1 VKIQAK
7 LPFFRGRFRIKKYFS
22 GMMKKTIWASFVVF
36 LAIVFFSFTSK
47 KENKQKVLKTIIVDA
62 GHGLMPNGQHN
73 GAKGT
78 YSYEDDICLSISRIL
93 VSQLNEELPDI
104 KIVETRTDENIVTLH
119 RRAEIANENHG
130 DLFISIHCN
139 AMPPDRHS
147 ERIGTK
153 VVTVYVGKGA
163 KRKKVTKKVPEYRYW
178 TTPNPRK
185 GTETY
190 IWGAHKNEDKEV
202 AVRENAPMMEE
213 ENYKENYGDID
224 PNSPEFIALALLK
237 TKQFFKRSATLA
249 GFVEDEFVKAGRTSS
264 GQQQRQVGIW
274 VLQATAMPSVLVE
287 TGFLTNREEE
297 DYLNSIGGQQEI
309 SNCITNAV
317 KNYISWL
324 EQHQQSSNSSTQNN
338 KGSETKNSE
347 TFLNMVDAREKSL

>member
-1 VKIQAK
+1 MI
-7 LPFFRGRFRIKKYFS
+7 
-22 GMMKKTIWASFVVF
+22 KKTILLSFF
-36 LAIVFFSFTSK
+36 LPTIVMLFSFAPTK
-47 KENKQKVLKTIIVDA
+47 VNNQKILKTIIVDA
-62 GHGLMPNGQHN
+62 GHGLMPGGGHN

-78 YSYEDDICLSISRIL
+78 YSYEDDICLAIDKIL
-93 VSQLNEELPDI
+93 VAHLEEALPGVR
-104 KIVETRTDENIVTLH
+104 IVETRTDENIVPLH

-139 AMPPDRHS
+139 AMPPIQHS
-147 ERIGTK
+147 EHIGTK
-153 VVTVYVGKGA
+153 TVTSYVGKGK
-163 KRKKVTKKVPEYRYW
+163 KRRKVTRKVPQYRYW

-202 AVRENAPMMEE
+202 AVRENAPMLQE

-224 PNSPEFIALALLK
+224 PNSPEFIALSLLK

-249 GFVEDEFVKAGRTSS
+249 GFVENEFTKVGRTSS
-264 GQQQRQVGIW
+264 GQQQRQIGIW

-297 DYLNSIGGQQEI
+297 DYLNNSEGQDEI
-309 SNCITNAV
+309 AKCITQAV
-317 KNYISWL
+317 KNYIDWL
-324 EQHQQSSNSSTQNN
+324 EKSNIQNSNTQNN
-338 KGSETKNSE
+338 EPASSNDTRA
-347 TFLNMVDAREKSL
+347 FLNMIETKEKNGF

>member
-1 VKIQAK
+1 M
-7 LPFFRGRFRIKKYFS
+7 F
-22 GMMKKTIWASFVVF
+22 KKTILVVLF
-36 LAIVFFSFTSK
+36 ALFAAALFSFIPTK
-47 KENKQKVLKTIIVDA
+47 GKRQVLRTIIIDA
-62 GHGLMPNGQHN
+62 GHGIMANGNHN
-73 GAKGT
+73 GAKGA
-78 YSYEDDICLSISRIL
+78 YSYEDDICLAISKEL
-93 VSQLNEELPDI
+93 ESQMHEALPDI
-104 KIVETRTDENIVTLH
+104 KIVQTRTDENIVTLH
-119 RRAEIANENHG
+119 QRAEIANENHG

-139 AMPPDRHS
+139 AMPPNRHS

-153 VVTVYVGKGA
+153 TVTAYVGKGK
-163 KRKKVTKKVPEYRYW
+163 KRRKVTKHVPEYRYW
-178 TTPNPRK
+178 TTPNLRK

-237 TKQFFKRSATLA
+237 TKQYFKRSATLA

-264 GQQQRQVGIW
+264 GQQQRQIGIW

-287 TGFLTNREEE
+287 TGFLTNPEEE
-297 DYLNSIGGQQEI
+297 DYLNSKPGQQEI
-309 SNCITNAV
+309 AQCIVNAV

-324 EQHQQSSNSSTQNN
+324 QQHQQSLNSNTKINGPATSRDASALLDLVR
-338 KGSETKNSE
+338 KKEETG
-347 TFLNMVDAREKSL
+347 F

>member
-1 VKIQAK
+1 MAD
-7 LPFFRGRFRIKKYFS
+7 G
-22 GMMKKTIWASFVVF
+22 G
-36 LAIVFFSFTSK
+36 
-47 KENKQKVLKTIIVDA
+47 
-62 GHGLMPNGQHN
+62 HN

-78 YSYEDDICLSISRIL
+78 YSYEDDICLAIDKILVAQLEEALPGVRIL
-93 VSQLNEELPDI
+93 
-104 KIVETRTDENIVTLH
+104 ETRTDENIVPLH

-139 AMPPDRHS
+139 AMPPIQHS
-147 ERIGTK
+147 EQTGTK
-153 VVTVYVGKGA
+153 TVTSYVGKGK
-163 KRKKVTKKVPEYRYW
+163 KRRKVTRKVPQYRYW

-202 AVRENAPMMEE
+202 AVRENAPMLQEDD
-213 ENYKENYGDID
+213 YKENYGDID

-249 GFVEDEFVKAGRTSS
+249 GFVENEFTKAGRTSS

-297 DYLNSIGGQQEI
+297 DYLNSKDGQDEI
-309 SNCITNAV
+309 ARCITQAV
-317 KNYISWL
+317 KNYIDWL
-324 EQHQQSSNSSTQNN
+324 EKSNIQNSNTQNN
-338 KGSETKNSE
+338 EPSSATDTKA
-347 TFLNMVDAREKSL
+347 FLNMIETNEKNGF

>member
-1 VKIQAK
+1 
-7 LPFFRGRFRIKKYFS
+7 
-22 GMMKKTIWASFVVF
+22 MKES
-36 LAIVFFSFTSK
+36 
-47 KENKQKVLKTIIVDA
+47 KQKILKTIIVDA
-62 GHGLMPNGQHN
+62 GHGIMPGGGHN
-73 GAKGT
+73 GAKGS
-78 YSYEDDICLSISRIL
+78 YSYEDDIALAIDKIL
-93 VSQLNEELPDI
+93 VAQLEEALPGVR
-104 KIVETRTDENIVTLH
+104 IVETRTDENIVPLH

-139 AMPPDRHS
+139 AMPPDQHS

-153 VVTVYVGKGA
+153 TVTSYVGKG
-163 KRKKVTKKVPEYRYW
+163 KNKKKVTRKVPQYRYW

-202 AVRENAPMMEE
+202 AVRENAPMLQE

-224 PNSPEFIALALLK
+224 PNSPEFIALSLLK

-249 GFVEDEFVKAGRTSS
+249 GFVENEFTRVGRTSS
-264 GQQQRQVGIW
+264 GQQQRQIGIW

-297 DYLNSIGGQQEI
+297 DYLNSSTGQDEI
-309 SNCITNAV
+309 AKCITQAV
-317 KNYISWL
+317 KNYIDWL
-324 EQHQQSSNSSTQNN
+324 EKSNMQNSNTQSNAPASRND
-338 KGSETKNSE
+338 TKA
-347 TFLNMVDAREKSL
+347 FLNMIETKEKNGR

>member
-1 VKIQAK
+1 
-7 LPFFRGRFRIKKYFS
+7 
-22 GMMKKTIWASFVVF
+22 MMKKTILVIFFVSLTPF
-36 LAIVFFSFTSK
+36 LFSFIAK
-47 KENKQKVLKTIIVDA
+47 KESKRKVLKTIIVDA
-62 GHGLMPNGQHN
+62 GHGIMPNGNYN
-73 GAKGT
+73 GAKGS
-78 YSYEDDICLSISRIL
+78 YSYEDVIALAVAKEL
-93 VSQLNEELPDI
+93 VRQLQEAFPDI
-104 KIVETRTDENIVTLH
+104 KIVETRPTEYITPLH

-139 AMPPDRHS
+139 AMPPIRHS

-153 VVTVYVGKGA
+153 TVTSYAGKGK
-163 KRKKVTKKVPEYRYW
+163 KRRKVTRKVPQYRYW
-178 TTPNPRK
+178 TTPNERK

-249 GFVEDEFVKAGRTSS
+249 GFVEDEFEKAGRTSI
-264 GQQQRQVGIW
+264 GQQQRQIGIW

-287 TGFLTNREEE
+287 TGFLTNHEEE
-297 DYLNSIGGQQEI
+297 DYLNSKDGQQEI
-309 SNCITNAV
+309 AKCVANAV
-317 KNYISWL
+317 GNYISWL
-324 EQHQQSSNSSTQNN
+324 EKQQSQNSNTQNS
-338 KGSETKNSE
+338 KPPAAKDARAFLDMIETKE
-347 TFLNMVDAREKSL
+347 RQSL

>member
-1 VKIQAK
+1 
-7 LPFFRGRFRIKKYFS
+7 
-22 GMMKKTIWASFVVF
+22 MMKRAILVGVFVSITAC
-36 LAIVFFSFTSK
+36 LFSFIPKNESR
-47 KENKQKVLKTIIVDA
+47 QKVLKTIVVDA
-62 GHGLMPNGQHN
+62 GHGLMPDGGHN
-73 GAKGT
+73 GAKGS
-78 YSYEDDICLSISRIL
+78 YSYEDDICLSISREL
-93 VSQLNEELPDI
+93 VSQLEQALPDV
-104 KIVETRTDENIVTLH
+104 KIVETRTDENIVPLH

-139 AMPPDRHS
+139 AMPPVHHS

-153 VVTVYVGKGA
+153 TVTTYVGKGS
-163 KRKKVTKKVPEYRYW
+163 KRRKVTKKVPEYHYW

-202 AVRENAPMMEE
+202 AVRENAPMMVE

-249 GFVEDEFVKAGRTSS
+249 GFVEDEFTKAGRTSS

-287 TGFLTNREEE
+287 TGFITNKEEE
-297 DYLNSIGGQQEI
+297 DYLNSKDGQQEI
-309 SNCITNAV
+309 SKCVTDAV
-317 KNYISWL
+317 KNYIDWL
-324 EQHQQSSNSSTQNN
+324 EKQQQPLNSSTQNN
-338 KGSETKNSE
+338 NIDGNPVKDSRA
-347 TFLNMVDAREKSL
+347 FLEMIEKKENKSF

>member
-1 VKIQAK
+1 MI
-7 LPFFRGRFRIKKYFS
+7 
-22 GMMKKTIWASFVVF
+22 KKTISLSFFLPIIVV
-36 LAIVFFSFTSK
+36 LFSFTPT
-47 KENKQKVLKTIIVDA
+47 KENKQKILKTIIVDA
-62 GHGLMPNGQHN
+62 GHGLMPGGGHN

-78 YSYEDDICLSISRIL
+78 YSYEDDICLAIDKIL
-93 VSQLNEELPDI
+93 VAHLEEALPGVR
-104 KIVETRTDENIVTLH
+104 IVETRTDENIVPLH

-139 AMPPDRHS
+139 AMPPIQHS

-153 VVTVYVGKGA
+153 TVTSYVGKGK
-163 KRKKVTKKVPEYRYW
+163 KRRKVTRKVPQYRYW

-202 AVRENAPMMEE
+202 AVRENAPMLQE

-224 PNSPEFIALALLK
+224 PNSPEFIALSLLK

-249 GFVEDEFVKAGRTSS
+249 GFVENEFTKVGRTSS
-264 GQQQRQVGIW
+264 GQQQRQIGIW

-297 DYLNSIGGQQEI
+297 DYLNSSEGQDEI
-309 SNCITNAV
+309 AKCITQAV
-317 KNYISWL
+317 KNYIDWL
-324 EQHQQSSNSSTQNN
+324 EKSNIQNSNTQNN
-338 KGSETKNSE
+338 EPASSNDTKA
-347 TFLNMVDAREKSL
+347 FLNMIETKEKNGF

>member
-1 VKIQAK
+1 
-7 LPFFRGRFRIKKYFS
+7 
-22 GMMKKTIWASFVVF
+22 MMKKTILVSLFVSLTPV
-36 LAIVFFSFTSK
+36 LFSFIPK
-47 KENKQKVLKTIIVDA
+47 KENRQKALKTIIVDA
-62 GHGLMPNGQHN
+62 GHGIMSNGGYN
-73 GAKGT
+73 GARGS
-78 YSYEDDICLSISRIL
+78 YSYEDVIALAISKEL
-93 VSQLNEELPDI
+93 VNQLHEALPDV
-104 KIVETRTDENIVTLH
+104 KIVKTRPREYITPLH

-139 AMPPDRHS
+139 AMPPIRHS
-147 ERIGTK
+147 VRIGTK
-153 VVTVYVGKGA
+153 TVTSYVGRGKK
-163 KRKKVTKKVPEYRYW
+163 KRKIRRKVPQYRYW

-249 GFVEDEFVKAGRTSS
+249 GFVEDEFAKAGRTSI
-264 GQQQRQVGIW
+264 GQQQRQIGIW

-287 TGFLTNREEE
+287 TGFITNREEE
-297 DYLNSIGGQQEI
+297 DYLNSKNGQEDI
-309 SNCITNAV
+309 AKCVTDAV
-317 KNYISWL
+317 KN
-324 EQHQQSSNSSTQNN
+324 
-338 KGSETKNSE
+338 
-347 TFLNMVDAREKSL
+347 D

>member
-1 VKIQAK
+1 
-7 LPFFRGRFRIKKYFS
+7 
-22 GMMKKTIWASFVVF
+22 MMKRAILVSFFVSITAGLFSFVPN
-36 LAIVFFSFTSK
+36 
-47 KENKQKVLKTIIVDA
+47 KESRQKVLKTIVVDA
-62 GHGLMPNGQHN
+62 GHGLMPDGGHN
-73 GAKGT
+73 GAKGS
-78 YSYEDDICLSISRIL
+78 YSYEDDICLSISREL
-93 VSQLNEELPDI
+93 VSQLQQALPDV
-104 KIVETRTDENIVTLH
+104 KIVETRIDENIVPLH

-139 AMPPDRHS
+139 AMPPIRHS

-153 VVTVYVGKGA
+153 TVTTYVGKGK
-163 KRKKVTKKVPEYRYW
+163 KRRRITKKVPEYRYW

-202 AVRENAPMMEE
+202 AVRENAPMMVEE
-213 ENYKENYGDID
+213 DYKENYGDID

-249 GFVEDEFVKAGRTSS
+249 GFVEDEFTKAGRTSS

-287 TGFLTNREEE
+287 TGFITNREEE
-297 DYLNSIGGQQEI
+297 DYLNSKEGQQEI
-309 SNCITNAV
+309 SKCVTDAV
-317 KNYISWL
+317 KNYTDWL
-324 EQHQQSSNSSTQNN
+324 ERQQQPLNSSTQNN
-338 KGSETKNSE
+338 NSDGNPVKDSRA
-347 TFLNMVDAREKSL
+347 FLEMIEKRENNSF

>member
-1 VKIQAK
+1 MRKRTILVS
-7 LPFFRGRFRIKKYFS
+7 FF
-22 GMMKKTIWASFVVF
+22 
-36 LAIVFFSFTSK
+36 IVFTPLLFSFIAK
-47 KENKQKVLKTIIVDA
+47 KEDTQKVLKTIIVDA
-62 GHGLMPNGQHN
+62 GHGLMPNGGHN
-73 GAKGT
+73 GAKGS
-78 YSYEDDICLSISRIL
+78 YSYEDDICLSISREL
-93 VSQLNEELPDI
+93 VSQLHEAFPNI
-104 KIVETRTDENIVTLH
+104 KIVETRTDENIVPLH

-139 AMPPDRHS
+139 AMPPIRHS

-153 VVTVYVGKGA
+153 TVVTYIGKG
-163 KRKKVTKKVPEYRYW
+163 KKKKKVTRKVAEYRYW

-202 AVRENAPMMEE
+202 AVRENAPMLEE
-213 ENYKENYGDID
+213 EDYKERYGDID

-249 GFVEDEFVKAGRTSS
+249 GYVENEFTKAGRTSS

-287 TGFLTNREEE
+287 TGFITNREEE
-297 DYLNSIGGQQEI
+297 DYLNSKDGQHEI
-309 SNCITNAV
+309 SKCITDAV
-317 KNYISWL
+317 KNYIDWM
-324 EQHQQSSNSSTQNN
+324 QKQQQPLNSNTQSNNN
-338 KGSETKNSE
+338 KPGSLKDSKA
-347 TFLNMVDAREKSL
+347 FLDMIDDKEKKGF

>member
-1 VKIQAK
+1 MLK
-7 LPFFRGRFRIKKYFS
+7 G
-22 GMMKKTIWASFVVF
+22 TILVVLFVSFTVALFSFVP
-36 LAIVFFSFTSK
+36 TDDK
-47 KENKQKVLKTIIVDA
+47 RQKPLNTIIIDA
-62 GHGLMPNGQHN
+62 GHGIMANGNHN
-73 GAKGT
+73 GAKGA
-78 YSYEDDICLSISRIL
+78 YSYEDDICLAISKEL
-93 VSQLNEELPDI
+93 ESQLHEALPDV
-104 KIVETRTDENIVTLH
+104 KIVQTRTDENIVALH

-139 AMPPDRHS
+139 AMPPYKHS
-147 ERIGTK
+147 ERIGSK
-153 VVTVYVGKGA
+153 SVTAYVGKGS
-163 KRKKVTKKVPEYRYW
+163 KRRKVTKRVPVYRYW
-178 TTPNPRK
+178 TTPNLRK

-237 TKQFFKRSATLA
+237 TKQFFRRSATLA

-287 TGFLTNREEE
+287 TGFLTNPEEE
-297 DYLNSIGGQQEI
+297 DYLNSQNGQQEI
-309 SNCITNAV
+309 SKCVTEAV

-324 EQHQQSSNSSTQNN
+324 QLHQQLLNSNSQNRQSVGP
-338 KGSETKNSE
+338 KDAQA
-347 TFLNMVDAREKSL
+347 FLEMARSKEKPGF

>member
-1 VKIQAK
+1 MI
-7 LPFFRGRFRIKKYFS
+7 
-22 GMMKKTIWASFVVF
+22 KKTILLSFF
-36 LAIVFFSFTSK
+36 LPTIVMLFSFAPTK
-47 KENKQKVLKTIIVDA
+47 VNNQKILKTIIVDA
-62 GHGLMPNGQHN
+62 GHGLMPGGGHN

-78 YSYEDDICLSISRIL
+78 YSYEDDICLAIDKIL
-93 VSQLNEELPDI
+93 VAHLEEALPGVR
-104 KIVETRTDENIVTLH
+104 IVETRTDENIVPLH

-139 AMPPDRHS
+139 AMPPIQHS

-153 VVTVYVGKGA
+153 TVTSYVGKGK
-163 KRKKVTKKVPEYRYW
+163 KRRKVTRKVPQYRYW

-202 AVRENAPMMEE
+202 AVRENAPMLQE

-224 PNSPEFIALALLK
+224 PNSPEFIALSLLK

-249 GFVEDEFVKAGRTSS
+249 GFVENEFTKVGRTSS
-264 GQQQRQVGIW
+264 GQQQRQIGIW

-297 DYLNSIGGQQEI
+297 DYLNNSEGQDEI
-309 SNCITNAV
+309 AKCITQAV
-317 KNYISWL
+317 KNYIDWL
-324 EQHQQSSNSSTQNN
+324 EKSNMQNSNTQNN
-338 KGSETKNSE
+338 EPASSNDTKA
-347 TFLNMVDAREKSL
+347 FLNMIETKEKNGF